1 MKSAITFISDTL
13 SKIIS
18 LSLSIG
24 IVPDKM
30 KIAEVVPLFKSGDN
44 QLYTNYR
51 TASILP
57 SFSKIIEKIVYRRL
71 MNYLQKIKILNI

>member
-51 TASILP
+51 TVSILP